1 LQSFFIIQ
9 KMISNPFVRFSLI
22 VLTLSSI
29 VGQVA
34 LQPAI
39 AGKEEAIFEDNLNTS
54 GGLGWGGPD
63 LPYRRT
69 VDIKDSLVDT
79 KLGRVAADRHGIN
92 AGGLVELIFGPF
104 TNPYP
109 GRMAFISLWGSKLEG
124 CFVEMIV
131 QYAPPGSDVDLKDLT
146 PTTLEMGIGSQLV
159 ELPAQSNLEPKLLK
173 QDYTYSRVV
182 GSVTQNYSSTWYMTR
197 NVFTVDSGI
206 ANILSNAPNA
216 EVRARLTM
224 RSGQKMLIPIRKE
237 TVSSW
242 KSAYS
247 YNPACQ
253 SAESIA
259 KQRQLSDQPLVGA
272 FENYSGSAAQIEA
285 LDWLERKLDTKTFAQ
300 FGNQWRGL
308 PLSTRGKPV
317 RLVDAGKFYKKT
329 RQQKAAVEWLQKKI
343 SEDVLKE
350 FVQKWN

>member
-1 LQSFFIIQ
+1 
-9 KMISNPFVRFSLI
+9 MISNPIVRFSLMFLA
-22 VLTLSSI
+22 VSLTI
-29 VGQVA
+29 GQVA
-34 LQPAI
+34 LQPAS
-39 AGKEEAIFEDNLNTS
+39 AGKQEEAIFEDNLNTS

-63 LPYRRT
+63 LPYRKT

-79 KLGRVAADRHGIN
+79 KLGKVAADRHGIN
-92 AGGLVELIFGPF
+92 AGGIVELMFGPF
-104 TNPYP
+104 SNPYP

-131 QYAPPGSDVDLKDLT
+131 QYAPPGEVDLKDLT

-173 QDYTYSRVV
+173 QDYTYSRSDGTVLR
-182 GSVTQNYSSTWYMTR
+182 NYSNTWYMTR

-242 KSAYS
+242 KEAYS

-272 FENYSGSAAQIEA
+272 FENYSGSATQIAA
-285 LDWLERKLDTKTFAQ
+285 LDWLERKLDPKTFAQ

-308 PLSTRGKPV
+308 PLATRGKPV
-317 RLVDAGKFYKKT
+317 RLVDAGKYYKKT
-329 RQQKAAVEWLQKKI
+329 RQQKAAVEWLQKKLPQ
-343 SEDVLKE
+343 DVLKE